1 MIICWTLVA
10 RINMLHKWGRQVG
23 RKTKL
28 IDQNY
33 RIFPPL
39 MSYNA
44 CSRYLNLD
52 IELLRSRHSKF
63 LSVKIMEKTLESPLD
78 SKENKSVISNQIN

>member
-1 MIICWTLVA
+1 
-10 RINMLHKWGRQVG
+10 
-23 RKTKL
+23 
-28 IDQNY
+28 
-33 RIFPPL
+33 